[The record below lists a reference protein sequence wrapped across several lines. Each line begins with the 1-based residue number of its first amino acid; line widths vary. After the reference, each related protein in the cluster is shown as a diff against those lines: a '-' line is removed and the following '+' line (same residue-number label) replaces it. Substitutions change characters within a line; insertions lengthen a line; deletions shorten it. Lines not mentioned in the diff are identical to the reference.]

1 MFSSIRSVVVL
12 SLAGAAALSAQGPGG
27 PPGPMGPPP
36 GGGSRAG
43 AQFMLAH
50 TGELDL
56 TDAQVVKLAA
66 IARRAEARRRS
77 VRAAMDSARERFG
90 PETGPRDSVS
100 RRQLRDRMRADFT
113 RIRDQA
119 QTDQRDAIAVLTADQ
134 QARAWN
140 MISARGRGMG
150 RGMGRGG
157 MRGMRA
163 PGQLGPDGFGPP
175 MQPRRPPQ

>member
-27 PPGPMGPPP
+27 PPPGPMGPPP

-66 IARRAEARRRS
+66 IARRAEARRR
-77 VRAAMDSARERFG
+77 D
-90 PETGPRDSVS
+90 
-100 RRQLRDRMRADFT
+100 
-113 RIRDQA
+113 
-119 QTDQRDAIAVLTADQ
+119 
-134 QARAWN
+134 
-140 MISARGRGMG
+140 
-150 RGMGRGG
+150 RGG
-157 MRGMRA
+157 EA
-163 PGQLGPDGFGPP
+163 
-175 MQPRRPPQ
+175 RRPENV